1 MRAILFCLALLALGA
16 HSAKAETFADVNRIL
31 DKEYGWQF
39 KSVPAAVQ
47 GMDFNCNFQNRKPSG
62 SVQFSPICV
71 GNKTGLRLIVLWRSP
86 TVSPNVVHQNITSTM
101 NRNGTIAGGDVT
113 CTARDVRP
121 AVVAARCLV
130 PFNDSGAGNAAFL
143 HMSLVLAD
151 GKILDFSIIVQN
163 TGSGRQAV
171 DPVDPMS

>member
-71 GNKTGLRLIVLWRSP
+71 GNKTGLRLIVP
-86 TVSPNVVHQNITSTM
+86 DDTSALKPEDI
-101 NRNGTIAGGDVT
+101 G
-113 CTARDVRP
+113 
-121 AVVAARCLV
+121 
-130 PFNDSGAGNAAFL
+130 GAGVEFMTL
-143 HMSLVLAD
+143 SKFREWLARY
-151 GKILDFSIIVQN
+151 GLS
-163 TGSGRQAV
+163 S
-171 DPVDPMS
+171 S